1 LREATDQLILAR
13 RRELQRRLTF
23 KRPIGAWREVVAM
36 TTELP
41 GAQQEEFSLR
51 VAFYRRGAVVIETR
65 GVARRK
71 TAGLLARVIR
81 ALARPGGVLVVDLSE
96 HLDADYWL
104 VSAVA
109 KAHAAAHA
117 SRAGLHVVVGCRPV
131 LESLHSSGLD
141 RLVAVTRRRDFDDG
155 PGSAVE
161 AGQTRTADR
170 QRVIDLS
177 SHGTADRG
185 RGLAAGRARW
195 SGPPGNRS

>member
-1 LREATDQLILAR
+1 
-13 RRELQRRLTF
+13 
-23 KRPIGAWREVVAM
+23 M

-81 ALARPGGVLVVDLSE
+81 ALARPGGLLVVDLSE

-117 SRAGLHVVVGCRPV
+117 SSDGNLRRLALELFQIYHRRAASGM
-131 LESLHSSGLD
+131 SS
-141 RLVAVTRRRDFDDG
+141 
-155 PGSAVE
+155 
-161 AGQTRTADR
+161 Q
-170 QRVIDLS
+170 
-177 SHGTADRG
+177 
-185 RGLAAGRARW
+185 
-195 SGPPGNRS
+195 